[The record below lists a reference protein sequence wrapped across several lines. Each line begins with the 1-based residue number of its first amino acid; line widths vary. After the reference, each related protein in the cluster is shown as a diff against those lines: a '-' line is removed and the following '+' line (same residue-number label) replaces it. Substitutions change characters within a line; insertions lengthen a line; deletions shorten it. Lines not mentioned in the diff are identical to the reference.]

1 VQFRSGLLGLGRRV
15 LAATRFHRIVQPIEL
30 SMLAVVTA
38 VIDLVVGDLTA
49 TRVLVVACLAAAALQ
64 TVLHLISIMASRR
77 LA

>member
-1 VQFRSGLLGLGRRV
+1 
-15 LAATRFHRIVQPIEL
+15 
-30 SMLAVVTA
+30 MLAVVTA